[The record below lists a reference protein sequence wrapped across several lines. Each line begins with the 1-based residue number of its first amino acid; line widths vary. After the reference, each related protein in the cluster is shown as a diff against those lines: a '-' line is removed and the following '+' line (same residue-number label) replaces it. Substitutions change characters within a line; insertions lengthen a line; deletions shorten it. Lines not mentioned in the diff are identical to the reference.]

1 MGMIRSR
8 SLCCNLV
15 FFEVSIPLQLIFQ
28 KCIFSCMFPDYW
40 KYANVQPIHKK
51 GNRQLKTNYSPM
63 SLLPI
68 CGKILEK
75 IVFDHVY
82 SFLNINNLISKNQ
95 SGFRPGDST
104 IFQRISITSDI
115 YTAFENHDETRAIFL
130 DISKA

>member
-1 MGMIRSR
+1 MTMVGLCLILLVRPIPPFPILLFLVSR
-8 SLCCNLV
+8 SSTLLLTNLILRNGYDQISV
-15 FFEVSIPLQLIFQ
+15 AMLQSCAFEVSIPLQLIFQ
-28 KCIFSCMFPDYW
+28 KCIFSGMFPDYW

-51 GNRQLKTNYSPM
+51 GARQLKTNYMPI

-95 SGFRPGDST
+95 
-104 IFQRISITSDI
+104 
-115 YTAFENHDETRAIFL
+115 
-130 DISKA
+130 